1 MSRRVS
7 RAITQMCNHLC
18 GAAGPGEWVLA
29 HRDEDMRTVRR
40 PRRYVARHWIVL
52 LRPLLRYSQTRGA
65 FVLRG
70 VGSSMGPVLRVDRRS
85 HRSRSYE
92 DADRRQASVA

>member
-1 MSRRVS
+1 
-7 RAITQMCNHLC
+7 MCNHFS
-18 GAAGPGEWVLA
+18 GTAGPGEWVTA

-52 LRPLLRYSQTRGA
+52 LRPLFRYSQTRGA

-70 VGSSMGPVLRVDRRS
+70 VGSSVGPVLRVDRRS
-85 HRSRSYE
+85 HTSPSFE
-92 DADRRQASVA
+92 GAERRQAIA